1 MISIDAGTEDLRVR
15 AFRWMARHRWGW
27 IVSIWTPVLMIGPLI
42 ATIQN
47 PTPVALVALVVIP
60 ALFATF
66 AWLAIETSYRTLR
79 VLRPVVLT
87 ALVGACAAAVLSA
100 GSGWIAAWGFP
111 GVAAAIGFPA
121 LGSAISLA
129 AAAVVAGATTAL
141 AASDATVGAVATV
154 LFSGVGAFVIQQL
167 AVSNAELER
176 TRRLL
181 ARSAVEEERLRF
193 ARDLHDVAGHTLSV
207 IVVKAETA
215 RRLAPTD
222 PDAAAEHAA
231 DIERLGRDA
240 LRELRTAVA
249 GYRRS
254 SLDAELERAR
264 TSLASRGVDL
274 AVRKDAGNL
283 DAETDALFGSVVLE
297 ASTNLLR
304 HAQRPTVCRVTVS
317 AAASRASIEVEDDG
331 AGASP
336 VREGAGTGLT
346 GLRERVRR
354 LGGELTIESDGG
366 FRVRAEVPA

>member
-1 MISIDAGTEDLRVR
+1 
-15 AFRWMARHRWGW
+15 
-27 IVSIWTPVLMIGPLI
+27 MIGPLI
-42 ATIQN
+42 ATIQD
-47 PTPVALVALVVIP
+47 PTPVALAALAVVP
-60 ALFATF
+60 GLFATF
-66 AWLAIETSYRTLR
+66 VWLAIETPDWTLR
-79 VLRPVVLT
+79 VIRPLALT
-87 ALVGACAAAVLSA
+87 ALVGACTAVVTST
-100 GSGWIAAWGFP
+100 GEGWISAWGFA

-121 LGSAISLA
+121 LGSAIALVAS
-129 AAAVVAGATTAL
+129 AVVAAATTATVAPHTIV
-141 AASDATVGAVATV
+141 AAAATV
-154 LFSGVGAFVIQQL
+154 LFSGIGAFVIQQL

-264 TSLASRGVDL
+264 TSLTSRGVDL
-274 AVRKDAGNL
+274 AVRKDAGDL
-283 DAETDALFGSVVLE
+283 DAEIDALFASVVLE

-304 HAQRPTVCRVTVS
+304 HAMRPTLCRVTVT
-317 AAASRASIEVEDDG
+317 AGPSRASIEVEDDG
-331 AGASP
+331 VAPPP
-336 VREGAGTGLT
+336 VREGTGLT

-354 LGGELTIESDGG
+354 LGGELVVEADGG
-366 FRVRAEVPA
+366 GIRLRAEVPA

>member
-1 MISIDAGTEDLRVR
+1 MIAIVAGTEDFRLR
-15 AFRWMARHRWGW
+15 AFRWMGRHRWGW

-42 ATIQN
+42 ATIQD
-47 PTPVALVALVVIP
+47 PTPVALLALLVIP
-60 ALFATF
+60 ALFAAF
-66 AWLAIETSYRTLR
+66 VWLAIETSDRTLP

-87 ALVGACAAAVLSA
+87 ALVGACAAAVMSA
-100 GSGWIAAWGFP
+100 GDGWIAAWGFT

-121 LGSAISLA
+121 LGSAIALVA
-129 AAAVVAGATTAL
+129 AAAVAGATTVF
-141 AASDATVGAVATV
+141 AASHAIVGAVATV

-215 RRLAPTD
+215 RRLAQTD

-264 TSLASRGVDL
+264 TSLASRGVGL
-274 AVRKDAGNL
+274 AVRKDAADL
-283 DAETDALFGSVVLE
+283 DAEVDALFGSVVLE

-317 AAASRASIEVEDDG
+317 AGPSRAAIEVEDDG
-331 AGASP
+331 VAP
-336 VREGAGTGLT
+336 PTVREGTGLT
-346 GLRERVRR
+346 GLRERARR
-354 LGGELTIESDGG
+354 LGGELVVEANGG

>member
-1 MISIDAGTEDLRVR
+1 VIAIGADADDFRLR

-42 ATIQN
+42 ATVQD
-47 PTPVALVALVVIP
+47 PSPVGIIALVAIP
-60 ALFATF
+60 ALFAGF
-66 AWLAIETSYRTLR
+66 VWLAIETSAWTLR
-79 VLRPVVLT
+79 VIRPVTLT
-87 ALVGACAAAVLSA
+87 ALVGACAAVVLA
-100 GSGWIAAWGFP
+100 EGDGWISAWGFT

-121 LGSAISLA
+121 LGSAITLVS
-129 AAAVVAGATTAL
+129 AAVVAGVTTAL
-141 AASDATVGAVATV
+141 AASHAIVAASATV
-154 LFSGVGAFVIQQL
+154 LFTGVGAFVIQQL

-274 AVRKDAGNL
+274 AVRKDAGGL
-283 DAETDALFGSVVLE
+283 DAEIDALFGSVVLE

-304 HAQRPTVCRVTVS
+304 HAQRATVCRVTVVAEPS
-317 AAASRASIEVEDDG
+317 LASIEVEDDG
-331 AGASP
+331 VAPAP
-336 VREGAGTGLT
+336 VREGTGLT

-354 LGGELTIESDGG
+354 LGGDLVVEADGG